1 MMTADGPALSQFVG
15 SPLSSHPRRLS
26 NPPSITNTFPNPRD
40 ESAIA
45 TGTAFGPITMIF
57 FPLFAFFSDATINAN
72 ASISNFP
79 RAPTCSVSTTTTLPP
94 RTSGTPLSCAAPS
107 RTSTSSAPSR
117 TSSNAATAETSP
129 AYPRAVFA
137 SGPTHSGDVANSTAP
152 VATTAVSV
160 APSRALAA
168 SSVVSSA
175 SANAGTTRSTALET
189 PRAAEEKSTSTPAL
203 FALDDAALSAL
214 STPPPMDFS
223 TRSTFFFTSGAACL
237 VALDTSSVALE
248 TNGVASLT
256 ASSTSGAS
264 RSIAGESASL
274 AVVAASEARAKT
286 PTTAFTLS
294 STEETNDSIASLSA
308 AASAAGIGANATSP
322 AGTPT
327 TIAAFLPS
335 IAATVDDAFE
345 ATRLDAR
352 LDARAGRAVDAR
364 VVVASIV
371 ATVMSTRWVR
381 RGRARCGA
389 TRVTAVRFL
398 RCCHLATEDESD
410 SRAKSMLSCLLWLGR
425 NRSAL
430 LGLVESS

>member
-1 MMTADGPALSQFVG
+1 M
-15 SPLSSHPRRLS
+15 
-26 NPPSITNTFPNPRD
+26 
-40 ESAIA
+40 
-45 TGTAFGPITMIF
+45 
-57 FPLFAFFSDATINAN
+57 
-72 ASISNFP
+72 
-79 RAPTCSVSTTTTLPP
+79 
-94 RTSGTPLSCAAPS
+94 
-107 RTSTSSAPSR
+107 
-117 TSSNAATAETSP
+117 
-129 AYPRAVFA
+129 
-137 SGPTHSGDVANSTAP
+137 
-152 VATTAVSV
+152 
-160 APSRALAA
+160 
-168 SSVVSSA
+168 
-175 SANAGTTRSTALET
+175 
-189 PRAAEEKSTSTPAL
+189 
-203 FALDDAALSAL
+203 
-214 STPPPMDFS
+214 
-223 TRSTFFFTSGAACL
+223 
-237 VALDTSSVALE
+237 DTSSVALE

-286 PTTAFTLS
+286 PTTAFTAVVDGGDERFDRVLVRRR
-294 STEETNDSIASLSA
+294 ERGGDWGECDE
-308 AASAAGIGANATSP
+308 SP
-322 AGTPT
+322 RGRRRRSRL
-327 TIAAFLPS
+327 FLPS

-430 LGLVESS
+430 LGAGGELVKKRVVDNSRPQHLLPVARNDGGSTRPRLGGIARVVRARRRRGRRVTNEKRRDPSTTRVFPERRAMRDPVRPPPRRRRRKKKMPPQRRRPRWRRARPCACRRCPCTTSRRAPSAR